1 MRRFRF
7 PLRGVLRLRG
17 HAERHARQ
25 QLGVTLRRLETAE
38 QRLHNVDQGLR
49 ECDAEAGG
57 RSAAAPLAM
66 ALATALK
73 RLQMRAQAETRA
85 AQAAVEESR
94 TVYLQRRSEL
104 RAMQSLHDRRRTEW
118 QQAALTA
125 EQSELDELARLGRT
139 ARAREEGSE

>member
-17 HAERHARQ
+17 HA
-25 QLGVTLRRLETAE
+25 
-38 QRLHNVDQGLR
+38 VDQGLR
-49 ECDAEAGG
+49 ECDAEAGS
-57 RSAAAPLAM
+57 RTAAAPLAM

-73 RLQMRAQAETRA
+73 RLQLRAQGETRA
-85 AQAAVEESR
+85 AQAAVEER
-94 TVYLQRRSEL
+94 RAAYLQRRSEL

-125 EQSELDELARLGRT
+125 EQSELDELARLGRA
-139 ARAREEGSE
+139 ARAREEGNEP